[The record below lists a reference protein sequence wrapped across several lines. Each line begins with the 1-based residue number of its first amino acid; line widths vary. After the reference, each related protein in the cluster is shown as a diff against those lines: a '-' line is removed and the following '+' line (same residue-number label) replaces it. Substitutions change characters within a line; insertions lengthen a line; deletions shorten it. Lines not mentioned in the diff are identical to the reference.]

1 MFESAHYGN
10 DDDVSSRVIT
20 LADTGIAGKTY
31 TVLCIYVNFVCSE
44 KEWIVT
50 LLIDV

>member
-1 MFESAHYGN
+1 MGMMMMSQAE
-10 DDDVSSRVIT
+10 IT

-44 KEWIVT
+44 KE
-50 LLIDV
+50 